1 MSSLEKAIQLACNA
15 HAGQLDKAGQPYI
28 LHPLRLMMKFS
39 SEQEQIVA
47 VLHDVVEDTAVSLQ
61 QLKSLGFSEDVIEA
75 IDCLTKREGEEY
87 NAFIERISKN
97 ALATQVKIQDIQDN
111 LDLTRL
117 PSITDKDLE
126 RAKKYHQA
134 LTYLQNQVSH

>member
-1 MSSLEKAIQLACNA
+1 MSLLEKAIHVACDA

-47 VLHDVVEDTAVSLQ
+47 VLHDVVEDADVSLQ
-61 QLKSLGFSEDVIEA
+61 QLRSLGFAEDVIHA
-75 IDCLTKREGEEY
+75 IDCLTKREGEGY
-87 NAFIERISKN
+87 DAFIERISKN
-97 ALATQVKIQDIQDN
+97 KLATQLKIQDIQDN

-134 LTYLQNQVSH
+134 LTYLQNQAGD